1 MIQRKAEKPRC
12 FDGEAQSGKDG
23 KMAIKDLLLHLDT
36 TDRGL
41 GVGDFALSLAAE
53 MGAHLTAAGVVM
65 EIVPPASFMGE
76 YPYDIM
82 ADAIEQARQA
92 AEQSYRR
99 IAAAAP
105 PTVQTDLVMIQAI
118 AGQAREDFGR
128 LARHF
133 DLAVAGQGGD
143 EGGSDDELMVEGALF
158 SSGRPV
164 FVVPNIHK
172 GPAKLGKALVCWDGG
187 LPAARAVA
195 GALDILK
202 RAGKVEV
209 VSIAGRSLPNEELPG
224 FNITRHL
231 TRHGVSATLKKLPAA
246 HDIGETL
253 LSYAAD
259 SGADYMVMGAY
270 GHSRLREFV
279 LGGTTRT
286 ILGSMTIPALMA
298 H

>member
-1 MIQRKAEKPRC
+1 
-12 FDGEAQSGKDG
+12 
-23 KMAIKDLLLHLDT
+23 MAIKDILLHIDT
-36 TDRGL
+36 SDRGSS
-41 GVGDFALSLAAE
+41 VSDFALSLATE
-53 MGAHLTAAGVVM
+53 MGAHLTAAGIVL

-82 ADAIEQARQA
+82 AEAMDQAREAAQA
-92 AEQSYRR
+92 SFKKV
-99 IAAAAP
+99 AAAAP
-105 PTVQTDLVMIQAI
+105 PTVQTELVMIQAI
-118 AGQAREDFGR
+118 SGQAREDFGR

-133 DLAVAGQGGD
+133 DIAIAGQGGD

-172 GPAKLGKALVCWDGG
+172 GPAKLGKAMVCWDGG
-187 LPAARAVA
+187 LPSARAVA
-195 GALDILK
+195 GSIDILK

-209 VSIAGRSLPNEELPG
+209 VSIAGRNLPNEELPG

-231 TRHGVSATLKKLPAA
+231 TRHGISATLKKLPAA
-246 HDIGETL
+246 QDIGATL

-286 ILGSMTIPALMA
+286 ILGSMTIPVLMA

>member
-1 MIQRKAEKPRC
+1 V
-12 FDGEAQSGKDG
+12 S
-23 KMAIKDLLLHLDT
+23 
-36 TDRGL
+36 
-41 GVGDFALSLAAE
+41 DFALSLATE
-53 MGAHLTAAGVVM
+53 MGAHLTAAGIVL

-82 ADAIEQARQA
+82 AEAMDQAREAAQA
-92 AEQSYRR
+92 SFKKV
-99 IAAAAP
+99 AAAAP
-105 PTVQTDLVMIQAI
+105 PTVQTELVMIQAI
-118 AGQAREDFGR
+118 SGQAREDFGR

-133 DLAVAGQGGD
+133 DIAIAGQGGD

-172 GPAKLGKALVCWDGG
+172 GPAKLGKAMVCWDGG
-187 LPAARAVA
+187 LPSARAVA
-195 GALDILK
+195 GSIDILK

-209 VSIAGRSLPNEELPG
+209 VSIAGRNLPNEELPG

-231 TRHGVSATLKKLPAA
+231 TRHGISATLKKLPAA
-246 HDIGETL
+246 QDIGSTL

-286 ILGSMTIPALMA
+286 ILGSMTIPVLMA

>member
-1 MIQRKAEKPRC
+1 
-12 FDGEAQSGKDG
+12 
-23 KMAIKDLLLHLDT
+23 MAIKDILLHIDT
-36 TDRGL
+36 SDRGA
-41 GVGDFALSLAAE
+41 GVSDFALSLATE
-53 MGAHLTAAGVVM
+53 MGAHLTAAGIVL

-82 ADAIEQARQA
+82 AEAIEQARQS
-92 AEQSYRR
+92 AEQNYRK

-105 PTVQTDLVMIQAI
+105 ATVQTELVMIQAI
-118 AGQAREDFGR
+118 SGQAREDFGR

-133 DLAVAGQGGD
+133 DIAIAGQGGD

-172 GPAKLGKALVCWDGG
+172 GPAKLGKAMVCWDGG
-187 LPAARAVA
+187 LPSARALA
-195 GALDILK
+195 GSIDILK

-209 VSIAGRSLPNEELPG
+209 VSIAGRNLPNEELPG

-231 TRHGVSATLKKLPAA
+231 TRHGISATLKKLPAA
-246 HDIGETL
+246 QDIGATL

-286 ILGSMTIPALMA
+286 ILGSMTIPVLMA

>member
-1 MIQRKAEKPRC
+1 
-12 FDGEAQSGKDG
+12 
-23 KMAIKDLLLHLDT
+23 MAIKDILLHIDT
-36 TDRGL
+36 SDRGSS
-41 GVGDFALSLAAE
+41 VSDFALSLATE
-53 MGAHLTAAGVVM
+53 MGAHLTAAGIVL

-82 ADAIEQARQA
+82 AEAIEQARQS
-92 AEQSYRR
+92 AEQNYRK

-105 PTVQTDLVMIQAI
+105 PTVQTELVMIQAI
-118 AGQAREDFGR
+118 SGQAREDFGR

-133 DLAVAGQGGD
+133 DIAVAGQGGD

-172 GPAKLGKALVCWDGG
+172 GPAKLGKAMVCWDGG
-187 LPAARAVA
+187 LPSARAVA
-195 GALDILK
+195 GSIDILK

-209 VSIAGRSLPNEELPG
+209 VSIAGRNLPNEELPG

-231 TRHGVSATLKKLPAA
+231 TRHGISATLKKLPAA
-246 HDIGETL
+246 QDIGATL

-286 ILGSMTIPALMA
+286 ILGSMTIPVLMA

>member
-1 MIQRKAEKPRC
+1 
-12 FDGEAQSGKDG
+12 
-23 KMAIKDLLLHLDT
+23 MAIKDILLHIDS
-36 TDRGL
+36 TDRGAC
-41 GVGDFALSLAAE
+41 VSDFAISLATE
-53 MGAHLTAAGVVM
+53 MGAHLTAAGIVL

-82 ADAIEQARQA
+82 AEAIEQARQA
-92 AEQSYRR
+92 AEKSYQR
-99 IAAAAP
+99 IASAAP
-105 PTVQTDLVMIQAI
+105 ATVQTELVMIQAI

-133 DLAVAGQGGD
+133 DIAVAGQGGD

-172 GPAKLGKALVCWDGG
+172 GPAKLGKAMVCWDGG
-187 LPAARAVA
+187 LPSARAVA
-195 GALDILK
+195 GAIDILK

-209 VSIAGRSLPNEELPG
+209 VTIAGRNLPNEELPG

-231 TRHGVSATLKKLPAA
+231 TRHGISATLKKLPAA
-246 HDIGETL
+246 QDIGATL

-286 ILGSMTIPALMA
+286 ILGSMTVPILMA

>member
-1 MIQRKAEKPRC
+1 MT
-12 FDGEAQSGKDG
+12 
-23 KMAIKDLLLHLDT
+23 IKDILLHIDT
-36 TDRGL
+36 TDRGT
-41 GVGDFALSLAAE
+41 GVSDFALSLATE
-53 MGAHLTAAGVVM
+53 MGAHLTAAGIVL
-65 EIVPPASFMGE
+65 EIIPPASFMGE

-82 ADAIEQARQA
+82 AEAMDQAREAAQA
-92 AEQSYRR
+92 NFRK
-99 IAAAAP
+99 IATAAP
-105 PTVQTDLVMIQAI
+105 ATVQTELVMIQAI
-118 AGQAREDFGR
+118 SGQAREDFGR

-133 DLAVAGQGGD
+133 DIAVAGQGGD

-172 GPAKLGKALVCWDGG
+172 GPAKLGKAMVCWDGG
-187 LPAARAVA
+187 MPSARAVA
-195 GALDILK
+195 GAIDILK

-209 VSIAGRSLPNEELPG
+209 VSIAGRNLPNEELPG

-231 TRHGVSATLKKLPAA
+231 TRHGISATLKKLPAA
-246 HDIGETL
+246 QDIGATL

-286 ILGSMTIPALMA
+286 ILGSMTIPVLMA

>member
-1 MIQRKAEKPRC
+1 
-12 FDGEAQSGKDG
+12 
-23 KMAIKDLLLHLDT
+23 MAIKDILLHIDT
-36 TDRGL
+36 SDRGA
-41 GVGDFALSLAAE
+41 GVSDFALSLATE
-53 MGAHLTAAGVVM
+53 MGAHLTAAGIVL

-82 ADAIEQARQA
+82 AEAMDQAREAAQA
-92 AEQSYRR
+92 NFRKV
-99 IAAAAP
+99 AAAAP
-105 PTVQTDLVMIQAI
+105 ATVQTELVMIQAI
-118 AGQAREDFGR
+118 SGQAREDFGR

-133 DLAVAGQGGD
+133 DIAVAGQGGD

-172 GPAKLGKALVCWDGG
+172 GPAKLGKAMVCWDGG
-187 LPAARAVA
+187 LPSARAVA
-195 GALDILK
+195 GSIDILK

-209 VSIAGRSLPNEELPG
+209 VTIAGRNLPNEELPG

-231 TRHGVSATLKKLPAA
+231 TRHGISATLKKLPAA
-246 HDIGETL
+246 QDIGATL

-286 ILGSMTIPALMA
+286 ILGSMTIPVLMA

>member
-1 MIQRKAEKPRC
+1 
-12 FDGEAQSGKDG
+12 
-23 KMAIKDLLLHLDT
+23 MAIKDILLHIDT
-36 TDRGL
+36 SDRGA
-41 GVGDFALSLAAE
+41 GVSDFALSLATE
-53 MGAHLTAAGVVM
+53 MGAHLTAAGVVL

-82 ADAIEQARQA
+82 AEAMDQVREA
-92 AEQSYRR
+92 AETTFKK

-105 PTVQTDLVMIQAI
+105 ATVQTELVMIQAI
-118 AGQAREDFGR
+118 SGQAREDFGR

-133 DLAVAGQGGD
+133 DITIAGQGGD

-172 GPAKLGKALVCWDGG
+172 GPAKLGKAMVCWDGG
-187 LPAARAVA
+187 LPSARALA
-195 GALDILK
+195 GSIDILK

-209 VSIAGRSLPNEELPG
+209 VSIAGRNLPNEELPG

-231 TRHGVSATLKKLPAA
+231 TRHGISATLKKLPAA
-246 HDIGETL
+246 QDIGATL

-286 ILGSMTIPALMA
+286 ILGSMTIPVLMA

>member
-1 MIQRKAEKPRC
+1 
-12 FDGEAQSGKDG
+12 
-23 KMAIKDLLLHLDT
+23 MAIKDILLHIDT
-36 TDRGL
+36 SDRGA
-41 GVGDFALSLAAE
+41 GVSDFALSLATE
-53 MGAHLTAAGVVM
+53 MGAHLTAAGIVL

-82 ADAIEQARQA
+82 AEAIEQARQS
-92 AEQSYRR
+92 AEQNYRK

-105 PTVQTDLVMIQAI
+105 ATVQTELVMIQAI
-118 AGQAREDFGR
+118 SGQAREDFGR

-133 DLAVAGQGGD
+133 DIAIAGQGGD

-172 GPAKLGKALVCWDGG
+172 GPAKLGKAMVCWDGG
-187 LPAARAVA
+187 LPSARALA
-195 GALDILK
+195 GSIDILK

-209 VSIAGRSLPNEELPG
+209 VSIAGRNLPNEELPG

-231 TRHGVSATLKKLPAA
+231 TRHGISATLKKLPAA
-246 HDIGETL
+246 QDIGATL

-279 LGGTTRT
+279 MGGTTRT
-286 ILGSMTIPALMA
+286 ILGSMTIPVLMA

>member
-1 MIQRKAEKPRC
+1 
-12 FDGEAQSGKDG
+12 
-23 KMAIKDLLLHLDT
+23 MAIKDILLHIDT
-36 TDRGL
+36 SDRGSS
-41 GVGDFALSLAAE
+41 VSDFALSLATE
-53 MGAHLTAAGVVM
+53 MGAHLTAAGIVL

-82 ADAIEQARQA
+82 AEAMDQAREAAQA
-92 AEQSYRR
+92 SFKKV
-99 IAAAAP
+99 AAAAP
-105 PTVQTDLVMIQAI
+105 PTVQTELVMIQAI
-118 AGQAREDFGR
+118 SGQAREDFGR

-133 DLAVAGQGGD
+133 DIAIAGQGGD

-172 GPAKLGKALVCWDGG
+172 GPAKLGKAMVCWDGG
-187 LPAARAVA
+187 LPSARAVA
-195 GALDILK
+195 GSIDILK

-209 VSIAGRSLPNEELPG
+209 VSIAGRNLPNEELPG

-231 TRHGVSATLKKLPAA
+231 TRHGISATLKKLPAA
-246 HDIGETL
+246 QDIGATL

-286 ILGSMTIPALMA
+286 ILGSMTVPILMA

>member
-1 MIQRKAEKPRC
+1 
-12 FDGEAQSGKDG
+12 
-23 KMAIKDLLLHLDT
+23 MAIKDILLHIDS
-36 TDRGL
+36 TDRGAC
-41 GVGDFALSLAAE
+41 VSDFAISLATE
-53 MGAHLTAAGVVM
+53 MGAHLTAAGIVL

-82 ADAIEQARQA
+82 AEAIEQARQA
-92 AEQSYRR
+92 AEASYQK

-105 PTVQTDLVMIQAI
+105 ATVQTELVMIQAI

-133 DLAVAGQGGD
+133 DIAVAGQGGD

-172 GPAKLGKALVCWDGG
+172 GPAKLGKAMVCWDGG
-187 LPAARAVA
+187 LPSARAVA
-195 GALDILK
+195 GAIDILK

-209 VSIAGRSLPNEELPG
+209 VTIAGRNLPNEELPG

-231 TRHGVSATLKKLPAA
+231 TRHGISATLKKLPAA
-246 HDIGETL
+246 QDIGATL

-286 ILGSMTIPALMA
+286 ILGSMTVPILMA

>member
-1 MIQRKAEKPRC
+1 
-12 FDGEAQSGKDG
+12 
-23 KMAIKDLLLHLDT
+23 MAIKDILLHIDT
-36 TDRGL
+36 SDRGSS
-41 GVGDFALSLAAE
+41 VSDFALSLATE
-53 MGAHLTAAGVVM
+53 MGAHLTAAGIVL

-82 ADAIEQARQA
+82 AEAIEQARQS
-92 AEQSYRR
+92 AEQNYRK

-105 PTVQTDLVMIQAI
+105 ATVQTELVMIQAI
-118 AGQAREDFGR
+118 SGQAREDFGR

-133 DLAVAGQGGD
+133 DIAVAGQGGD

-172 GPAKLGKALVCWDGG
+172 GPAKLGKAMVCWDGG
-187 LPAARAVA
+187 MPSARAVA
-195 GALDILK
+195 GAIDILK

-209 VSIAGRSLPNEELPG
+209 VSIAGRNLPNEELPG

-231 TRHGVSATLKKLPAA
+231 TRHGISATLKKLPAA
-246 HDIGETL
+246 QDIGSTL

-286 ILGSMTIPALMA
+286 ILGSMTIPVLMA

>member
-1 MIQRKAEKPRC
+1 
-12 FDGEAQSGKDG
+12 
-23 KMAIKDLLLHLDT
+23 MAIKDLLLHIDT
-36 TDRGL
+36 SDRGA
-41 GVGDFALSLAAE
+41 GVGDFALSLATE
-53 MGAHLTAAGVVM
+53 MGAHLTAAGVVL

-82 ADAIEQARQA
+82 AEAIDQARKS
-92 AEQSYRR
+92 AEQTYQR
-99 IAAAAP
+99 IASAAP
-105 PTVQTDLVMIQAI
+105 ATVQTELVVIQAI
-118 AGQAREDFGR
+118 SGQAREDFGR

-133 DLAVAGQGGD
+133 DLSIVGQGGD
-143 EGGSDDELMVEGALF
+143 EGGSDDELMAEGALF
-158 SSGRPV
+158 SSGKPV
-164 FVVPNIHK
+164 FIVPNIHK
-172 GPAKLGKALVCWDGG
+172 GPARIGKAMVCWDGG
-187 LPAARAVA
+187 INAARAVA
-195 GALDILK
+195 GSIDLLK

-209 VSIAGRSLPNEELPG
+209 VTIAGRNTSHDDLPG

-246 HDIGETL
+246 QDVGETL

-259 SGADYMVMGAY
+259 SGADFMVMGAY

-286 ILGSMTIPALMA
+286 ILTSMTVPVLMA

>member
-1 MIQRKAEKPRC
+1 
-12 FDGEAQSGKDG
+12 
-23 KMAIKDLLLHLDT
+23 MAIKDILLHIDT
-36 TDRGL
+36 TDRGA
-41 GVGDFALSLAAE
+41 GVSDFALSLATE
-53 MGAHLTAAGVVM
+53 MGAHLTAAGIVL

-82 ADAIEQARQA
+82 AEAIEQARQA
-92 AEQSYRR
+92 AEQNYRK

-105 PTVQTDLVMIQAI
+105 ATVQTELVMIQAI
-118 AGQAREDFGR
+118 SGQAREDFGR

-133 DLAVAGQGGD
+133 DIAVAGQGGD

-172 GPAKLGKALVCWDGG
+172 GPAKLGKAMVCWDGG
-187 LPAARAVA
+187 LPSARAVA
-195 GALDILK
+195 GSIDILK

-209 VSIAGRSLPNEELPG
+209 VSIAGRNLPNEELPG

-231 TRHGVSATLKKLPAA
+231 TRHGISATLKKLPAA
-246 HDIGETL
+246 QDIGATL

-286 ILGSMTIPALMA
+286 ILGSMTIPVLMA

>member
-1 MIQRKAEKPRC
+1 
-12 FDGEAQSGKDG
+12 
-23 KMAIKDLLLHLDT
+23 MAIKDLLLHIDT
-36 TDRGL
+36 TDRGA
-41 GVGDFALSLAAE
+41 GVSDFALSLATE
-53 MGAHLTAAGVVM
+53 LGAHLTAAGVVL

-82 ADAIEQARQA
+82 AEAIEQARDA
-92 AEQSYRR
+92 AEQAYQRV
-99 IAAAAP
+99 AAAAP
-105 PTVQTDLVMIQAI
+105 ATVQTELVVIQAI

-133 DLAVAGQGGD
+133 DLSIVGQGGQD
-143 EGGSDDELMVEGALF
+143 GGDDDELMAEGALF
-158 SSGRPV
+158 ASGKPV
-164 FVVPNIHK
+164 FIVPNIHK

-187 LPAARAVA
+187 INSARAIA
-195 GALDILK
+195 GSIDLLK
-202 RAGKVEV
+202 RAGKVEIV
-209 VSIAGRSLPNEELPG
+209 TIAGRNLPNDELPG

-246 HDIGETL
+246 QDVGETL

-259 SGADYMVMGAY
+259 SGADFMVMGAY

-286 ILGSMTIPALMA
+286 ILNSMTIPVLMA

>member
-1 MIQRKAEKPRC
+1 
-12 FDGEAQSGKDG
+12 
-23 KMAIKDLLLHLDT
+23 MAIKDILLHIDT
-36 TDRGL
+36 SDRGSS
-41 GVGDFALSLAAE
+41 VSDFALSLATE
-53 MGAHLTAAGVVM
+53 MGAHLTAAGIVL

-82 ADAIEQARQA
+82 AEAIEQARQS
-92 AEQSYRR
+92 AEQNYRK

-105 PTVQTDLVMIQAI
+105 PTVQTELVMIQAI
-118 AGQAREDFGR
+118 SGQAREDFGR

-133 DLAVAGQGGD
+133 DIAVAGQGGD

-172 GPAKLGKALVCWDGG
+172 GPAKLGKAMVCWDGG
-187 LPAARAVA
+187 LPSARAVA
-195 GALDILK
+195 GSIDILK

-209 VSIAGRSLPNEELPG
+209 VSIAGRNLPNEELPG
-224 FNITRHL
+224 FNINRHL
-231 TRHGVSATLKKLPAA
+231 TRHGISATLKKLPAA
-246 HDIGETL
+246 QDIGATL

-286 ILGSMTIPALMA
+286 ILGSMTIPVLMA

>member
-1 MIQRKAEKPRC
+1 
-12 FDGEAQSGKDG
+12 
-23 KMAIKDLLLHLDT
+23 MAIKDLLLHIDT
-36 TDRGL
+36 TDRGA
-41 GVGDFALSLAAE
+41 GVGDFALSLATE
-53 MGAHLTAAGVVM
+53 MGAHLTAAGVVL

-82 ADAIEQARQA
+82 AEALDQAREA
-92 AEQSYRR
+92 AKQSYTKL
-99 IAAAAP
+99 AAAAP
-105 PTVQTDLVMIQAI
+105 ATVQTELVVIQAI

-133 DLAVAGQGGD
+133 DLAVVGLGGE
-143 EGGSDDELMVEGALF
+143 EGGSDDELMSEGALF
-158 SSGRPV
+158 NSGRPV

-172 GPAKLGKALVCWDGG
+172 GPAKLGKAMVCWDGG
-187 LPAARAVA
+187 LPSARAVA
-195 GALDILK
+195 GAIDILK

-209 VSIAGRSLPNEELPG
+209 VSIAGRNMPNEELPG

-246 HDIGETL
+246 QDIGATL

-286 ILGSMTIPALMA
+286 ILGSMTVPVLMA

>member
-1 MIQRKAEKPRC
+1 
-12 FDGEAQSGKDG
+12 
-23 KMAIKDLLLHLDT
+23 MAIKDILLHIDT
-36 TDRGL
+36 SDRGA
-41 GVGDFALSLAAE
+41 GVSDFALSLATE
-53 MGAHLTAAGVVM
+53 MGAHLTAAGIVL

-82 ADAIEQARQA
+82 AEAIEQARQA
-92 AEQSYRR
+92 AEQNYRK
-99 IAAAAP
+99 IASAAP
-105 PTVQTDLVMIQAI
+105 ATVQTELVMIQAI
-118 AGQAREDFGR
+118 SGQAREDFGR

-133 DLAVAGQGGD
+133 DIAIAGQGGD

-172 GPAKLGKALVCWDGG
+172 GPAKLGKAMVCWDGG
-187 LPAARAVA
+187 LPSARALA
-195 GALDILK
+195 GSIDILK

-209 VSIAGRSLPNEELPG
+209 VSIAGRNLPNEELPG

-231 TRHGVSATLKKLPAA
+231 TRHGISATLKKLPAA
-246 HDIGETL
+246 QDIGATL

-286 ILGSMTIPALMA
+286 ILGSMTIPVLMA

>member
-1 MIQRKAEKPRC
+1 
-12 FDGEAQSGKDG
+12 
-23 KMAIKDLLLHLDT
+23 
-36 TDRGL
+36 
-41 GVGDFALSLAAE
+41 
-53 MGAHLTAAGVVM
+53 
-65 EIVPPASFMGE
+65 MGE

-82 ADAIEQARQA
+82 AEAIEHARQT
-92 AEQSYRR
+92 AEQTYRK

-105 PTVQTDLVMIQAI
+105 PTVQTQLVMIQAI
-118 AGQAREDFGR
+118 SGQAREDFGR

-133 DLAVAGQGGD
+133 DIAIAGQGGD

-172 GPAKLGKALVCWDGG
+172 GPAKLGKAMVCWDGG
-187 LPAARAVA
+187 LPSARAVA
-195 GALDILK
+195 GSIDILK

-209 VSIAGRSLPNEELPG
+209 VSIAGRNLPNEELPG

-231 TRHGVSATLKKLPAA
+231 TRHGISATLKKLPAA
-246 HDIGETL
+246 QDIGATL

-286 ILGSMTIPALMA
+286 ILGSMTIPVLMA

>member
-1 MIQRKAEKPRC
+1 
-12 FDGEAQSGKDG
+12 
-23 KMAIKDLLLHLDT
+23 MAIKDILLHIDT
-36 TDRGL
+36 SDRGSS
-41 GVGDFALSLAAE
+41 VSDFALSLATE
-53 MGAHLTAAGVVM
+53 MGAHLTAAGIVL

-82 ADAIEQARQA
+82 AEAIEQARQS
-92 AEQSYRR
+92 AEQNYRK

-105 PTVQTDLVMIQAI
+105 PTVQTELVMIQAI
-118 AGQAREDFGR
+118 SGQAREDFGR

-133 DLAVAGQGGD
+133 DIAVAGQGGD

-172 GPAKLGKALVCWDGG
+172 GPAKLGKAMVCWDGG
-187 LPAARAVA
+187 LPSARAVA
-195 GALDILK
+195 GSIDILK
-202 RAGKVEV
+202 RAGTVEV
-209 VSIAGRSLPNEELPG
+209 VSIAGRNLPNEELPG

-231 TRHGVSATLKKLPAA
+231 TRHGISATLKKLPAA
-246 HDIGETL
+246 QDIGATL

-279 LGGTTRT
+279 LGGATRT
-286 ILGSMTIPALMA
+286 ILGSMTIPVLMA

>member
-1 MIQRKAEKPRC
+1 
-12 FDGEAQSGKDG
+12 
-23 KMAIKDLLLHLDT
+23 MAIKDILLHIDT
-36 TDRGL
+36 TDRGAGL
-41 GVGDFALSLAAE
+41 SDFALSLATE
-53 MGAHLTAAGVVM
+53 MGAHLTAAGIVL
-65 EIVPPASFMGE
+65 EIIPPASFMGE

-82 ADAIEQARQA
+82 AEAMDQAREAAQA
-92 AEQSYRR
+92 NFRK
-99 IAAAAP
+99 IATAAP
-105 PTVQTDLVMIQAI
+105 ATVQTELVMIQAI
-118 AGQAREDFGR
+118 SGQAREDFGR

-133 DLAVAGQGGD
+133 DIAIAGQGGD

-172 GPAKLGKALVCWDGG
+172 GPAKLGKAMVCWDGG
-187 LPAARAVA
+187 LPSARAVA
-195 GALDILK
+195 GAIDILK

-209 VSIAGRSLPNEELPG
+209 VSIAGRNLPNEELPG

-231 TRHGVSATLKKLPAA
+231 TRHGISATLKKLPAA
-246 HDIGETL
+246 QDIGATL

-286 ILGSMTIPALMA
+286 ILGSMTIPVLMA

>member
-1 MIQRKAEKPRC
+1 
-12 FDGEAQSGKDG
+12 
-23 KMAIKDLLLHLDT
+23 MAIKDLLLHIDT
-36 TDRGL
+36 TDRGA
-41 GVGDFALSLAAE
+41 GVGDFALSLATE
-53 MGAHLTAAGVVM
+53 MGAHLTAAGVVL

-82 ADAIEQARQA
+82 AEAIEQARQA
-92 AEQSYRR
+92 AEQSYTKL
-99 IAAAAP
+99 AAAAP
-105 PTVQTDLVMIQAI
+105 ATVQTELVVIQAI

-133 DLAVAGQGGD
+133 DLAIVGQGGD
-143 EGGSDDELMVEGALF
+143 EGGGDDELMSEGALF
-158 SSGRPV
+158 NSGRPV

-172 GPAKLGKALVCWDGG
+172 GPTKLGKAMVCWDGG
-187 LPAARAVA
+187 LPSARAVA
-195 GALDILK
+195 GAIDILK

-209 VSIAGRSLPNEELPG
+209 VSIAGRNLPNEELPG

-231 TRHGVSATLKKLPAA
+231 TRHGISATLKKLPAA
-246 HDIGETL
+246 QDIGATL

-286 ILGSMTIPALMA
+286 ILGSMTVPVLMA

>member
-1 MIQRKAEKPRC
+1 
-12 FDGEAQSGKDG
+12 
-23 KMAIKDLLLHLDT
+23 MAIKDILLHIDT
-36 TDRGL
+36 SDRGA
-41 GVGDFALSLAAE
+41 GVSDFALSLATE
-53 MGAHLTAAGVVM
+53 MGAHLTAAGIVL

-82 ADAIEQARQA
+82 AEAIEQARQS
-92 AEQSYRR
+92 AEQNYRK

-105 PTVQTDLVMIQAI
+105 PTVQTELVMIQAI
-118 AGQAREDFGR
+118 SGQAREDFGR

-133 DLAVAGQGGD
+133 DIAIAGQGGD

-172 GPAKLGKALVCWDGG
+172 GPAKLGKAMVCWDGG
-187 LPAARAVA
+187 LPSARAVA
-195 GALDILK
+195 GSIDILK

-209 VSIAGRSLPNEELPG
+209 VSIAGRNLPNEELPG

-231 TRHGVSATLKKLPAA
+231 TRHGISATLKKLPAA
-246 HDIGETL
+246 QDIGATL

-286 ILGSMTIPALMA
+286 ILGSMTIPVLMA

>member
-1 MIQRKAEKPRC
+1 
-12 FDGEAQSGKDG
+12 
-23 KMAIKDLLLHLDT
+23 MAIKDLLLHIDT
-36 TDRGL
+36 TDRGV
-41 GVGDFALSLAAE
+41 GVGDFALSLATE
-53 MGAHLTAAGVVM
+53 MGAHLTAAGVVL

-82 ADAIEQARQA
+82 AEAIEQARKT
-92 AEQSYRR
+92 AEQGYQR

-105 PTVQTDLVMIQAI
+105 ATVQTELVIIQAI

-133 DLAVAGQGGD
+133 DLSIVGRGGE
-143 EGGSDDELMVEGALF
+143 EGGGDDELMAEGALF
-158 SSGRPV
+158 ASGKPV
-164 FVVPNIHK
+164 FIVPNIHK
-172 GPAKLGKALVCWDGG
+172 GPVRLGKAMVCWDGG
-187 LPAARAVA
+187 INAARAIA
-195 GALDILK
+195 GSIDLLK
-202 RAGKVEV
+202 RAGRVEV
-209 VSIAGRSLPNEELPG
+209 VSIADRNASHDDLPG

-231 TRHGVSATLKKLPAA
+231 TRHGISATLKKLPAA
-246 HDIGETL
+246 QDVGETL

-259 SGADYMVMGAY
+259 SGADFMVMGAY

-286 ILGSMTIPALMA
+286 ILNSMTIPVLMA

>member
-1 MIQRKAEKPRC
+1 
-12 FDGEAQSGKDG
+12 
-23 KMAIKDLLLHLDT
+23 MAIKDILLHIDT
-36 TDRGL
+36 SDRGSS
-41 GVGDFALSLAAE
+41 VSDFALSLATE
-53 MGAHLTAAGVVM
+53 MGAHLTAAGIVL

-82 ADAIEQARQA
+82 AEAIEQARQS
-92 AEQSYRR
+92 AEQNYRK

-105 PTVQTDLVMIQAI
+105 PTVQTELVMIQAI
-118 AGQAREDFGR
+118 SGQAREDFGR
-128 LARHF
+128 LSRHF
-133 DLAVAGQGGD
+133 DIAVAGQGGD

-172 GPAKLGKALVCWDGG
+172 GPAKLGKAMVCWDGG
-187 LPAARAVA
+187 LPSARAVA
-195 GALDILK
+195 GAIDILK

-209 VSIAGRSLPNEELPG
+209 VSIAGRNLPNEELPG

-231 TRHGVSATLKKLPAA
+231 TRHGISATLKKLPAA
-246 HDIGETL
+246 QDIGATL

-286 ILGSMTIPALMA
+286 ILGSMTIPVLMA

>member
-1 MIQRKAEKPRC
+1 
-12 FDGEAQSGKDG
+12 
-23 KMAIKDLLLHLDT
+23 MAIKDILLHIDT
-36 TDRGL
+36 TDRGT
-41 GVGDFALSLAAE
+41 GVSDFALSLATE
-53 MGAHLTAAGVVM
+53 MGAHLTAAGIVL
-65 EIVPPASFMGE
+65 EIIPPASFMGE

-82 ADAIEQARQA
+82 AEAMDQAREAAQA
-92 AEQSYRR
+92 NFRK
-99 IAAAAP
+99 IATAAP
-105 PTVQTDLVMIQAI
+105 ATVQTELVMIQAI
-118 AGQAREDFGR
+118 SGQAREDFGR

-133 DLAVAGQGGD
+133 DIAIAGQGGD

-172 GPAKLGKALVCWDGG
+172 GPAKLGKAMVCWDGG
-187 LPAARAVA
+187 LPSARAVA
-195 GALDILK
+195 GAIDILK

-209 VSIAGRSLPNEELPG
+209 VSIAGRNLPNEELPG

-231 TRHGVSATLKKLPAA
+231 TRHGISATLKKLPAA
-246 HDIGETL
+246 QDIGATL

-279 LGGTTRT
+279 MGGTTRT
-286 ILGSMTIPALMA
+286 ILGSMTIPVLMA